1 MEERGAVHAHFSS
14 CIGYGDFHR
23 CTRADRLGGRP
34 SGQGTGDAADRRP
47 VQLDGFYLGIEG
59 GGGWADTRHT
69 NAINGIHSG
78 DVSINGGL
86 FGGTYGYNLQLGSW
100 LLGFEGDF
108 SWSGIKK
115 NFHDSIPD
123 QFFCSIPDSPINCL
137 TNLRWLGTDRA
148 RLGYVWDR
156 LLVYGTAGVAYG
168 NVQGTLANAD
178 FLVSIGN
185 NTRAGFIF
193 GGGVEWAFA
202 SAWSV
207 KAEFLRTDFGTK
219 TTYFISNRFPE
230 NVSLTNIDVVRVG
243 LNYHFR

>member
-1 MEERGAVHAHFSS
+1 MRTLAVASVTAIFTVVLVQ
-14 CIGYGDFHR
+14 IGV
-23 CTRADRLGGRP
+23 
-34 SGQGTGDAADRRP
+34 AADLP
-47 VQLDGFYLGIEG
+47 VKAPVMPPTAAPYSWTGFYLGIEG

-100 LLGFEGDF
+100 VLGLEGDF

-178 FLVSIGN
+178 FLVSVGN
-185 NTRAGFIF
+185 NTRTGFIF